1 MDAPLAWWQRGVIYQ
16 IYPRSFLDTDG
27 DGVGDLPGIT
37 RGLPYLAWLGVDAL
51 WISPIYPSP
60 MADFGYDIA
69 DYTGI
74 DPRFGTLADF
84 DALLAEAH
92 RLGLKVI
99 LDYVPNHSSDR
110 HPWFAASRAARED
123 PRRSWYIWSDP
134 APGGG
139 PPNNWRSMFGGSAWT
154 WHEATRQFY
163 YHAYLHEQPDLNWR
177 EPAVR
182 AAMLDVMRFWFD
194 RGVDGFRIDALRQ
207 LVEDD
212 HLRDNPPNPDYD
224 PRRGPYDALLPVYTA
239 DRPETLEA
247 LAEMRRLADRYPD
260 RLLIGELYLP
270 IDRLMAYY
278 GENRDGVHLPS
289 NFHLIPLT
297 WQARTIAGLIEAYE
311 AALPPGA
318 WPNWV
323 LGNHDRSR
331 VASRLGAAKAR
342 LAAMLLLTLRGTPTL
357 YYGDEIG
364 MVDGAIPPEL
374 VQDPWEK
381 NLPGV
386 GLGRDPER
394 TPMQWSAE
402 PGGGF
407 TAGRPWLPVAP
418 DAALVNVARA
428 RREPTSM
435 LSLYRCLLAL
445 RRERPALTAG
455 GYDAVDARG
464 EVLAYVR
471 RAGADRCLVTLNLGS
486 SSERLPVPA
495 DFRGGRVLVSTG
507 MNREGARVGDVL
519 DLDGDEGVVVAP

>member
-224 PRRGPYDALLPVYTA
+224 PRRGPYDALL
-239 DRPETLEA
+239 
-247 LAEMRRLADRYPD
+247 
-260 RLLIGELYLP
+260 
-270 IDRLMAYY
+270 
-278 GENRDGVHLPS
+278 
-289 NFHLIPLT
+289 
-297 WQARTIAGLIEAYE
+297 
-311 AALPPGA
+311 
-318 WPNWV
+318 
-323 LGNHDRSR
+323 
-331 VASRLGAAKAR
+331 
-342 LAAMLLLTLRGTPTL
+342 
-357 YYGDEIG
+357 
-364 MVDGAIPPEL
+364 
-374 VQDPWEK
+374 
-381 NLPGV
+381 
-386 GLGRDPER
+386 
-394 TPMQWSAE
+394 
-402 PGGGF
+402 
-407 TAGRPWLPVAP
+407 
-418 DAALVNVARA
+418 
-428 RREPTSM
+428 
-435 LSLYRCLLAL
+435 
-445 RRERPALTAG
+445 
-455 GYDAVDARG
+455 
-464 EVLAYVR
+464 
-471 RAGADRCLVTLNLGS
+471 
-486 SSERLPVPA
+486 
-495 DFRGGRVLVSTG
+495 
-507 MNREGARVGDVL
+507 
-519 DLDGDEGVVVAP
+519 

>member
-1 MDAPLAWWQRGVIYQ
+1 
-16 IYPRSFLDTDG
+16 
-27 DGVGDLPGIT
+27 
-37 RGLPYLAWLGVDAL
+37 
-51 WISPIYPSP
+51 
-60 MADFGYDIA
+60 
-69 DYTGI
+69 
-74 DPRFGTLADF
+74 
-84 DALLAEAH
+84 
-92 RLGLKVI
+92 
-99 LDYVPNHSSDR
+99 
-110 HPWFAASRAARED
+110 
-123 PRRSWYIWSDP
+123 
-134 APGGG
+134 
-139 PPNNWRSMFGGSAWT
+139 
-154 WHEATRQFY
+154 
-163 YHAYLHEQPDLNWR
+163 
-177 EPAVR
+177 
-182 AAMLDVMRFWFD
+182 
-194 RGVDGFRIDALRQ
+194 
-207 LVEDD
+207 
-212 HLRDNPPNPDYD
+212 
-224 PRRGPYDALLPVYTA
+224 
-239 DRPETLEA
+239 
-247 LAEMRRLADRYPD
+247 
-260 RLLIGELYLP
+260 LYLP

-381 NLPGV
+381 NVPGV